1 MEIKTDAEM
10 IQMLLKMKPGAKV
23 EVLKVGDTIL
33 DLSELMTEEDVDREM
48 NLEGLIKNRPP
59 IM

>member
-1 MEIKTDAEM
+1 MNVAAARNILEH
-10 IQMLLKMKPGAKV
+10 LG
-23 EVLKVGDTIL
+23 VG
-33 DLSELMTEEDVDREM
+33 ELMTEEDVDREM